1 MNDKPWFRFA
11 IRTSLL
17 IGLAVCAYQTV
28 RQGIGAWY
36 FRQQSPQA
44 IQTAI
49 AWDPRNPEYFDA
61 LGTLTRLYSDSGNP
75 TRIIELYK
83 TATELSPENAQYWS
97 DLGGAY
103 EAAGRRAEAL
113 RAFERASRLFPQSPD
128 INWKLANF
136 YVRAGEV
143 PEALGTL
150 RKVLLGGS
158 VASPAVF
165 ALATNATRD
174 SEVILDTVL
183 PARANIFFDYMQFQ
197 IQAGRIDAAEQTWQ
211 RLLQLN
217 LAFDLRQAFPYL
229 DGLIQHHETAQLAQA
244 WSALASRFPDR
255 IHPSELPG
263 DRITNGS
270 FEFEILNGGLDW
282 RVNPVEG
289 VVVSVDSLN
298 HFDGVRSLHIEFDGT
313 RNIAYGD
320 VLQVVLVE
328 PDSNNGY
335 LRPVA
340 GDYGPLGPL
349 GGVNPVG
356 FSPNG
361 VPEHI
366 VAEAIRMTLPQ
377 PGTDYDWDQPTKLVR
392 PGINGSTVPLPYG
405 LDPARTPLAGSY
417 VEGPQQQSRL
427 TSAWYELP
435 PPDEIAFDNVA
446 RVLERWRA
454 GAAG

>member
-1 MNDKPWFRFA
+1 M
-11 IRTSLL
+11 
-17 IGLAVCAYQTV
+17 
-28 RQGIGAWY
+28 GAWY

-49 AWDPRNPEYFDA
+49 AWDPHNPEYFDA

-83 TATELSPENAQYWS
+83 TATELSPENAQYWA

-103 EAAGRRAEAL
+103 EAAGRGAEAL
-113 RAFERASRLFPQSPD
+113 RAFEHASRLFPQSPD

-136 YVRAGEV
+136 YIRAGKV
-143 PEALGTL
+143 PDALRTL

-158 VASPAVF
+158 VASTSVF

-174 SEVILDTVL
+174 SEAILDTML
-183 PARANIFFDYMQFQ
+183 PPRANILFDYIQFQ
-197 IQAGRIDAAEQTWQ
+197 VQTGKMDAAGQTWQ

-229 DGLIQHHETAQLAQA
+229 DGLLQHHETDQLAQA
-244 WSALASRFPDR
+244 WSALTARFPDR
-255 IHPSELPG
+255 IHPSESAG

-289 VVVSVDSLN
+289 VIVSVDSLN
-298 HFDGVRSLHIEFDGT
+298 HFDGVRSLRIEFDGT

-328 PDSNNGY
+328 PDSHYELSAHMRAEGITTDSGPRLEVFDLYDMAKLFVYGPGLVGNSEWSLQRIQFATGPDTH
-335 LRPVA
+335 LVIVRLARPVSQKLDNRIK
-340 GDYGPLGPL
+340 GEVWLDQ
-349 GGVNPVG
+349 VN
-356 FSPNG
+356 
-361 VPEHI
+361 
-366 VAEAIRMTLPQ
+366 
-377 PGTDYDWDQPTKLVR
+377 LVR
-392 PGINGSTVPLPYG
+392 
-405 LDPARTPLAGSY
+405 R
-417 VEGPQQQSRL
+417 
-427 TSAWYELP
+427 
-435 PPDEIAFDNVA
+435 
-446 RVLERWRA
+446 
-454 GAAG
+454 

>member
-1 MNDKPWFRFA
+1 
-11 IRTSLL
+11 
-17 IGLAVCAYQTV
+17 
-28 RQGIGAWY
+28 
-36 FRQQSPQA
+36 
-44 IQTAI
+44 
-49 AWDPRNPEYFDA
+49 
-61 LGTLTRLYSDSGNP
+61 
-75 TRIIELYK
+75 
-83 TATELSPENAQYWS
+83 
-97 DLGGAY
+97 
-103 EAAGRRAEAL
+103 L

-136 YVRAGEV
+136 YVRAGKV
-143 PEALGTL
+143 PQALGTL
-150 RKVLLGGS
+150 RKVLIGGS

-174 SEVILDTVL
+174 SEAILDTVL

-313 RNIAYGD
+313 RNLAYGD

-328 PDSNNGY
+328 PDSHYELSAHMRAEGITTDSGPRLEVFDLYDMAKLFAYAPGLVGNSEWSLQRIQFATGPDTH
-335 LRPVA
+335 LVIVRVARPVSQKLDNRIK
-340 GDYGPLGPL
+340 GEVWLDQ
-349 GGVNPVG
+349 VN
-356 FSPNG
+356 
-361 VPEHI
+361 
-366 VAEAIRMTLPQ
+366 
-377 PGTDYDWDQPTKLVR
+377 LVR
-392 PGINGSTVPLPYG
+392 
-405 LDPARTPLAGSY
+405 R
-417 VEGPQQQSRL
+417 
-427 TSAWYELP
+427 
-435 PPDEIAFDNVA
+435 
-446 RVLERWRA
+446 
-454 GAAG
+454 

>member
-11 IRTSLL
+11 IRVSLL

-49 AWDPRNPEYFDA
+49 AWDPHNPEYFDA

-103 EAAGRRAEAL
+103 EAAGRTAEAL
-113 RAFERASRLFPQSPD
+113 HAFEHASRLFPQSPD

-136 YVRAGEV
+136 YVRAGKV
-143 PEALGTL
+143 PQALGTL

-174 SEVILDTVL
+174 SEAILDTVL

-244 WSALASRFPDR
+244 WSALASHFPDR

-328 PDSNNGY
+328 PDSHYELSAHMRAEGITTDSGPRLEVFDLYDMAKLLAYAPGLVGNSEWSLQRIQFATGPDTH
-335 LRPVA
+335 LVIVRVARPVSQKLDNRIK
-340 GDYGPLGPL
+340 GEVWLDQ
-349 GGVNPVG
+349 VN
-356 FSPNG
+356 
-361 VPEHI
+361 
-366 VAEAIRMTLPQ
+366 
-377 PGTDYDWDQPTKLVR
+377 LVR
-392 PGINGSTVPLPYG
+392 
-405 LDPARTPLAGSY
+405 R
-417 VEGPQQQSRL
+417 
-427 TSAWYELP
+427 
-435 PPDEIAFDNVA
+435 
-446 RVLERWRA
+446 
-454 GAAG
+454 

>member
-1 MNDKPWFRFA
+1 MSDKPWFCFA
-11 IRTSLL
+11 IRASLL

-83 TATELSPENAQYWS
+83 TAADLSPENAQYWS

-136 YVRAGEV
+136 YVRAGKV

-174 SEVILDTVL
+174 SEVILDTML

-217 LAFDLRQAFPYL
+217 LAFDLRQAFPCL
-229 DGLIQHHETAQLAQA
+229 DGLLQHHEAAQLAQA
-244 WSALASRFPDR
+244 WSELASRFPDR

-328 PDSNNGY
+328 PDSHYELSAHMRAEGITTDSGPRLEVFDLYDMAKLFAYAPGLVGNSEWSLQRIQFATGPDTH
-335 LRPVA
+335 LVIVRVARPVSQKLDNRIK
-340 GDYGPLGPL
+340 GEVWLDQ
-349 GGVNPVG
+349 VN
-356 FSPNG
+356 
-361 VPEHI
+361 
-366 VAEAIRMTLPQ
+366 
-377 PGTDYDWDQPTKLVR
+377 LVR
-392 PGINGSTVPLPYG
+392 
-405 LDPARTPLAGSY
+405 R
-417 VEGPQQQSRL
+417 
-427 TSAWYELP
+427 
-435 PPDEIAFDNVA
+435 
-446 RVLERWRA
+446 
-454 GAAG
+454 